1 VAERHSDELMKTAY
15 AVALI
20 IVLGFAIGFG
30 IFWFF
35 HDSIPI
41 WVGEFKQ
48 LVTPLYTAWMK
59 IPGALQTLIVGAIP
73 TALMFF
79 FAWTKSRAMQKL
91 EETKQ
96 QASQTTQQMEGMK
109 EGAQQTTGAIVDKV
123 SELKDQL
130 HHSEEAYKN
139 VLSANELLE
148 KEKKL
153 LTEQLIRARSDRD
166 TLQSKLEAIDLEKKL
181 AERVA

>member
-1 VAERHSDELMKTAY
+1 MAERHSDELMKTAY

-130 HHSEEAYKN
+130 HDGEEAYQNLLGEK
-139 VLSANELLE
+139 SLLE
-148 KEKKL
+148 KQVTSLSGQLERSRIDYQNLQAKL
-153 LTEQLIRARSDRD
+153 KAL
-166 TLQSKLEAIDLEKKL
+166 DLERE
-181 AERVA
+181 AAARAA